1 LLIGIVHESLFGLNN
16 TLDMGDIP
24 NSEVGMATE
33 GITRP
38 KYDKQLE
45 YSLLSWAILC
55 IIRISNPLNC
65 RRFVDQQV
73 FAIKHQ
79 RCSKIEIALLE
90 KVGFVVHP

>member
-38 KYDKQLE
+38 KFR
-45 YSLLSWAILC
+45 SFCGGIT
-55 IIRISNPLNC
+55 
-65 RRFVDQQV
+65 
-73 FAIKHQ
+73 
-79 RCSKIEIALLE
+79 
-90 KVGFVVHP
+90 